1 MVEEEA
7 SVEAEVEAGGSPRE
21 AEVEAEVEA
30 GVFPLEAEDVAAVD
44 FKYFAISMEI
54 RYILLSTSSRTGD
67 QNINSMS

>member
-7 SVEAEVEAGGSPRE
+7 S
-21 AEVEAEVEA
+21 VEAEVEA

-54 RYILLSTSSRTGD
+54 RYILLFY
-67 QNINSMS
+67 